1 MNIFLSALVKNNMI
15 CQARDV
21 YNKMVSK
28 GVRGDCATI
37 SGASMREGKLE
48 EAEGWFREA
57 KNKEIELDARAYSI
71 VIEAVCK
78 KPDSVAACG
87 LLREMRDIGF

>member
-1 MNIFLSALVKNNMI
+1 
-15 CQARDV
+15 
-21 YNKMVSK
+21 MVSK

-57 KNKEIELDARAYSI
+57 KNKGIELDARAYSI

-78 KPDSVAACG
+78 KPDLHCG
-87 LLREMRDIGF
+87 MWVVEGDEGYRFPRVEGLIWRCLRGRVGVW